1 MKLKKQLPQISHK
14 AGMEGLRTWEDVI
27 WQGFSLNLIMCVIFP
42 TGAMKSLCSQAEES
56 LEDLGT
62 VVPGEG

>member
-1 MKLKKQLPQISHK
+1 
-14 AGMEGLRTWEDVI
+14 MEGSRTLEDVI

-42 TGAMKSLCSQAEES
+42 RGVMKSLCSQAEGS
-56 LEDLGT
+56 LEDFGT